1 MVAAGSPGRSGLN
14 KLKHNGPDLPIAE
27 TEHCGLDP
35 FKICNSK
42 ESEDYNADR
51 VATLSISRCLFG
63 TYENCKGL
71 EVKMD
76 LTP

>member
-1 MVAAGSPGRSGLN
+1 MKITNLTRSQQ
-14 KLKHNGPDLPIAE
+14 HHSCE

-42 ESEDYNADR
+42 ESEDYDADR